1 VAISSSPS
9 DYTKTANG
17 VNYSLGYGYYTDI
30 GAIADLLQIPPFS
43 VSTNPTAAQV
53 GAIIKRVEGT
63 VDDKAKRSFRPIIHK
78 DEVHNFEV
86 SRPPIKAY
94 YGGYIGF
101 VQLGTMKLSKV
112 ISLRVWQGDSYKEIA
127 SAHGSIQLLD
137 NFRDIYQIKL
147 GLPNSGT
154 TFTLTADTTTIGND
168 EFDVSLGKKT
178 TAKEIQYCIN
188 ELFPADTFQF
198 TGATQPKSIAGDSP
212 DTSKNISD
220 FFYAY
225 ADDSTS
231 TKIQI
236 SSLLMGEDGSDCD
249 IVITTQQTCSGSN
262 ASTNLTVE
270 DSSKLAVGMG
280 VSGTDIPSAATIASI
295 TDATTVVLST
305 TITGDGL
312 SSETVT
318 FTATNLS
325 IPTVATVER
334 FTDKQDLRRLGSFWT
349 IGDEGRIFFLK
360 DYPYHTNNS
369 VIVTYVAG
377 SSRVP
382 AAIHEAATKL
392 AAAEILRHDDQT
404 ILIAE
409 TGANISTKEKY
420 DILRKE
426 GMDIL
431 SSKSDIVYFLD

>member
-1 VAISSSPS
+1 MSISSSPS
-9 DYTKTANG
+9 DYNKTING
-17 VNYSLGYGYYTDI
+17 VNYSLGFGYYTDI
-30 GAIADLLQIPPFS
+30 YAVADLLQIPDFS
-43 VSTNPTAAQV
+43 VSTNPTAEQV

-63 VDDKAKRSFRPIIHK
+63 VDDKAKRSYRPIIHK
-78 DEVHNFEV
+78 NEVHNFEI

-101 VQLGTMKLSKV
+101 VQLSTMKLSKV

-137 NFRDIYQIKL
+137 NFRDIYQIQIQ
-147 GLPNSGT
+147 LPNSGT
-154 TFTLTADTTTIGND
+154 TFTMTADTASISNN

-178 TAKEIQYCIN
+178 AAKEIQYCIN

-198 TGATQPKSIAGDSP
+198 TGATQPKNIAGDSP

-225 ADDSTS
+225 ADDNTS

-236 SSLLMGEDGSDCD
+236 SSLLMGEDGSDCN
-249 IVITTQQTCSGSN
+249 IIISTQQTCSGSN
-262 ASTNLTVE
+262 LSTNLTVQ

-280 VSGTDIPSAATIASI
+280 VSGTDIPSVATIASI
-295 TDATTVVLST
+295 TDATTVVLSNA
-305 TITGDGL
+305 ITGDGL

-325 IPTVATVER
+325 VPTMATVER
-334 FTDKQDLRRLGSFWT
+334 FTDKQDMRRLGSFWA

-392 AAAEILRHDDQT
+392 VAAEILRHDDQT

-431 SSKSDIVYFLD
+431 SSKSDLVYFID